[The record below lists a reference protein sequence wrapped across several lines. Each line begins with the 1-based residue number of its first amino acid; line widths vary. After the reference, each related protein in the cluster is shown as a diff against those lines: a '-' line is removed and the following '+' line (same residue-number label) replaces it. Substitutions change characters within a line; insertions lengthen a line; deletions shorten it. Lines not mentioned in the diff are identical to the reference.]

1 MLGHRQ
7 LSFEDYKAI
16 LLRKW
21 WIALITVCVGP
32 LVGYGVSRVVPKL
45 YTSQTLLAIQGPN
58 VADAVAN
65 YDAGAYLASRLSA
78 MEQRVF
84 GEESLQPLVQ
94 ELGLVP
100 SSPSQ
105 QPSVGKGQGPQPDY
119 KTGATQDGAQRHQM
133 ESAIAGFRKA
143 VTLAW
148 AQSPVSTGDK
158 DFPGFYINCE
168 FRSAELAQQACADVA
183 SLLIDENKREQQQ
196 DLLITNAFLDGELKD
211 AKRKLDDQ
219 EARMAIFKETHSGE
233 LPEAQADPT
242 VLSMLSSLQLELE
255 QTSQAQRRAEEE
267 QAYTQSRLDQE
278 IEAWRTSMST
288 TTNTRPDALEQRLA
302 DVEKTLIDLRA
313 RYTEKYPEI
322 SKLKAQEAELKT
334 EIQAFDSATSQKN
347 GETSRL
353 EPPGIQQLRNQL
365 HTYQEE
371 VQDGAL
377 QQKRTEERI
386 KVYES
391 RLAVSPAAEQ
401 EYRQVTRDYQ
411 TAQDFY
417 NDLLKRK
424 NQTVIAGDL
433 EHRRK
438 DEEIVIVNAATLPD
452 EPSSPNAPMF
462 VLAGLGAGAAL
473 GLGLILLLEMRDKS
487 LRTESDVELL
497 LHLPVAVAV
506 PELETTEFAGW
517 RYLEPANGGERM
529 QGLHLKP

>member
-7 LSFEDYKAI
+7 LSFEDYKSI

-21 WIALITVCVGP
+21 WIPLITVCVGP
-32 LVGYGVSRVVPKL
+32 LAGYAVSRVVPKL

-58 VADAVAN
+58 LADAVAK
-65 YDAGAYLASRLSA
+65 YDAGTYLASRLSA
-78 MEQRVF
+78 MEERVF
-84 GEESLQPLVQ
+84 GEESLQQLVLK
-94 ELGLVP
+94 LGLVP
-100 SSPSQ
+100 SSSPRH
-105 QPSVGKGQGPQPDY
+105 PIAIVGQAAQHLNSIDTTQGSAPRP
-119 KTGATQDGAQRHQM
+119 QM
-133 ESAIAGFRKA
+133 ESAIKAFRRA

-148 AQSPVSTGDK
+148 AQSPVSTGEK
-158 DFPGFYINCE
+158 DFPGFSINCE
-168 FRSAELAQQACADVA
+168 FRSAELAQQACSEVA
-183 SLLIDENKREQQQ
+183 SRMIEENGREQQQ
-196 DLLITNAFLDGELKD
+196 DLRVTSAFLDDELKD

-219 EARMAIFKETHSGE
+219 EARMAVFKETHAGV
-233 LPEAQADPT
+233 LPEAQTDPN
-242 VLSMLSSLQLELE
+242 VLNMLSSLQVQME
-255 QTSQAQRRAEEE
+255 QTAQAQKHAEEE
-267 QAYTQSRLDQE
+267 QAYTQSRLDE
-278 IEAWRTSMST
+278 EMEAWRASMT
-288 TTNTRPDALEQRLA
+288 TTSTRPDALEQRLA
-302 DVEKTLIDLRA
+302 EVEKTLISLRA

-322 SKLKAQEAELKT
+322 SKLNAQEAELKK
-334 EIQAFDSATSQKN
+334 EIQDFDSSNPKN
-347 GETSRL
+347 GGDASRL

-371 VQDGAL
+371 VQDSAL

-401 EYRQVTRDYQ
+401 EYQQVTRDYQ
-411 TAQDFY
+411 TAQEFY

-433 EHRRK
+433 EHRRE

-452 EPSSPNAPMF
+452 EPSFPNTPIF

-506 PELETTEFAGW
+506 PELETTEFTGW